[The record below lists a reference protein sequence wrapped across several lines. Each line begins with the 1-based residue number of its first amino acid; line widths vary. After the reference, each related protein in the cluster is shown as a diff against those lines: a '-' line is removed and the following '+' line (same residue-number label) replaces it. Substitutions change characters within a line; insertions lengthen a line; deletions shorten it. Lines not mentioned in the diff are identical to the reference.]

1 MSRPL
6 RELIKD
12 YDADPA
18 QWEVVRK
25 EVVPSTARRNRG
37 GSSVQELL
45 RQKVTGEEMVRHTL
59 LRPDGTLFADSHFRQ
74 DWR

>member
-1 MSRPL
+1 MSRSI

-12 YDADPA
+12 YAADPT

-25 EVVPSTARRNRG
+25 EVVPSTARRNRS

-45 RQKVTGEEMVRHTL
+45 RHKVTGEEMVRHTL
-59 LRPDGTLFADSHFRQ
+59 LRPDGTVYADSHFRQ